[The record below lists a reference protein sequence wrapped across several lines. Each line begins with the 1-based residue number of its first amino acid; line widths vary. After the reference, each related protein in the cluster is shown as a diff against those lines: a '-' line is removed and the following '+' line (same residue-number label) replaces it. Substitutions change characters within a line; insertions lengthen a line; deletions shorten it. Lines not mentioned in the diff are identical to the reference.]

1 MIRSARYPIAVSPYH
16 PVTFYSMS
24 RRILDLSTLQWRLGQ
39 APPQPYHAAP
49 ADDRSAVREWLLATV
64 PGDIRADLVAAGRI
78 PPVETPEGIAD
89 GAWVD
94 DRDWWYRAELPN
106 VGQFAVL
113 PSIIVLEAEGIDY
126 TSAIWLDA
134 RLLATHAGMFA
145 RQTLILP
152 PAFTAAGPH
161 ELAIRIWGGSSL
173 PALPNP
179 PARRALRWLFKK
191 LSPGFE
197 YFPNRMAAPKAQ
209 FSFGW
214 DFSPRLLSAGIWDG
228 LRLVAARD
236 AYIEDLWVRAEPL
249 SENDPT
255 PTRWRLRLRVHA
267 AQTLRL
273 RAEVVVGEEGAAA
286 GSEAGAADGQETT
299 LVVENIHLREAG
311 ADDLDLEFVM
321 QSVRRWWPWDQ
332 GEPRLYRVTVRL
344 ADEAGQ
350 MDEISRLTGVRT
362 IARTNLPDGSPWRFA
377 INGRSLFLRGANW
390 VPADVLPGRVS
401 PGDYAR
407 LLGQARDAGINFLR
421 VWGGGVREKPDFW
434 ETCDRLGIMAWQ
446 EFPIA
451 CAFFDHYPRGQ
462 DYLQTLAAEARGII
476 RGLRSHPSLIAW
488 CGGNEINP
496 RRERVPLG
504 AIEGVLQREDPGR
517 PWIPASPSD
526 GEVHQWQVWHG
537 YAPWTE
543 LADTESPFMSE
554 FGMQALPDMATLRE
568 MFDGAPPA
576 SLEDPRWGQRKAQ
589 VDKLRHYA
597 GPRARSGDLAAAIEA
612 TQRVQA
618 AALQA
623 GIEACRLRRDAAG
636 GVAFWQFNEPW
647 PAVSW
652 SVVDR
657 GGRPKAAYRML
668 CHSFQPVLIALR
680 FLGRARH
687 SGEVWR
693 AEIWLVND
701 GASDW
706 KDCRAEAVLEGA
718 PLWAA
723 VGLALPG
730 ASAAPAG
737 VLEWAAPS
745 PQGVLR
751 LRLLCGDVELASNS
765 YDLDVYIAP
774 PGPRRYRWNQALAAR
789 LLRVG

>member
-1 MIRSARYPIAVSPYH
+1 MLLCVTVSL
-16 PVTFYSMS
+16 SSLMS
-24 RRILDLSTLQWRLGQ
+24 RHTLDLGTLQWQLGQ
-39 APPQPYHAAP
+39 APRQPDYAAP
-49 ADDRSAVREWLLATV
+49 ADDRGAVREWLPATV
-64 PGDIRADLVAAGRI
+64 PGDVRADLIAAGRI
-78 PPVETPEGIAD
+78 PPVDTPEGIAA

-94 DRDWWYRAELPN
+94 DWDWWYRVELPD
-106 VGQFAVL
+106 VGQFRKL
-113 PSIIVLEAEGIDY
+113 PHIVVLEVDGLDY
-126 TSAIWLDA
+126 FSAIWLDD

-145 RQTLILP
+145 RQTLVLP
-152 PAFTAAGPH
+152 QASCDPCPH
-161 ELAIRIWGGSSL
+161 ELAIRIWGGGAL

-179 PARRALRWLFKK
+179 PARRALRGLFKK
-191 LSPGFE
+191 LSHGFE
-197 YFPNRMAAPKAQ
+197 YFPNRMATPKAQ

-249 SENDPT
+249 SEKDPT

-267 AQTLRL
+267 TQTLRL
-273 RAEVVVGEEGAAA
+273 RAEVIVGEEGTSA
-286 GSEAGAADGQETT
+286 GSKDGARDGQETA
-299 LVVENIHLREAG
+299 LYGENLQLREAG
-311 ADDLDLEFVM
+311 ADDLDLEFVTP
-321 QSVRRWWPWDQ
+321 SARRWWPWDQ
-332 GEPRLYRVTVRL
+332 GEPHLYRVTVRL
-344 ADEAGQ
+344 ADEVGQ
-350 MDEISRLTGVRT
+350 MDEISRVTGVRT
-362 IARTNLPDGSPWRFA
+362 VARTNLPDGSPWRFA

-390 VPADVLPGRVS
+390 VPADVLPGRVR

-434 ETCDRLGIMAWQ
+434 GMCDRLGIMAWQ

-462 DYLQTLAAEARGII
+462 DYLQTLAAEAHGIV
-476 RGLRSHPSLIAW
+476 RALRSHPSLIAW

-543 LADTESPFMSE
+543 LADTKSPFMSE
-554 FGMQALPDMATLRE
+554 FGLQALPDAATIRE
-568 MFDGAPPA
+568 MFDGVPPT
-576 SLEDPRWGQRKAQ
+576 SLDDPRWGQRKAQ

-597 GPRARSGDLAAAIEA
+597 GPKGQGGDLAAAIEA

-618 AALQA
+618 AALQS
-623 GIEACRLRRDAAG
+623 GVEACRLRRDAAG

-668 CHSFQPVLIALR
+668 CHSFQPVLIAVR
-680 FLGRARH
+680 FLSRARH
-687 SGEVWR
+687 PGEVWR

-701 GASDW
+701 GPTGWS
-706 KDCRAEAVLEGA
+706 DCRAEATLEGA
-718 PLWAA
+718 SLWAA
-723 VGLALPG
+723 EGLALP
-730 ASAAPAG
+730 AAAAVRVG
-737 VLEWAAPS
+737 DMTWAAAS
-745 PQGVLR
+745 PQGVLH

-765 YDLDVYIAP
+765 YDLDVPIAP

-789 LLRVG
+789 LLRAG